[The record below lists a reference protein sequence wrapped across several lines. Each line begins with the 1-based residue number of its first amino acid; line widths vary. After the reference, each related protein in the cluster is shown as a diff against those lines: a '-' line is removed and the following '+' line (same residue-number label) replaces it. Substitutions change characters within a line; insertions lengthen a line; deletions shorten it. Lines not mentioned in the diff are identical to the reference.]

1 MFELCFT
8 GEGIGPR
15 RRGAA
20 REVAEQGKDL
30 AFELFGSPSKLSVMV
45 GRGIS
50 LQSNLGSKV
59 WELGAG
65 HANCPGPMKCQP
77 VKILEYFS

>member
-8 GEGIGPR
+8 GGGIGPR
-15 RRGAA
+15 RHGAA

-30 AFELFGSPSKLSVMV
+30 AFEIFGSPSKLSIMV

-50 LQSNLGSKV
+50 LQSNLDSKV
-59 WELGAG
+59 WALGGG
-65 HANCPGPMKCQP
+65 HANCALVP
-77 VKILEYFS
+77 